1 MKIRY
6 FFLCLLSV
14 ACVAASAQ
22 NIKIKGGTLW
32 VDNNE
37 LVYITDETPTVTML
51 SSIETDSDLVY
62 LTLVDPTPGQS
73 SDFDDRYFRLR
84 FPDYDR
90 EAIVR
95 DFRKMNVLKLIVS
108 QGLIEDGKINK
119 LNFESFIAKYGTEPE
134 E

>member
-1 MKIRY
+1 MKMRY
-6 FFLCLLSV
+6 FLFALLSV
-14 ACVAASAQ
+14 ASFAATAQ
-22 NIKIKGGTLW
+22 NVKIKDGTVW
-32 VDNNE
+32 VDNKE
-37 LVYITDETPTVTML
+37 YVYITEETANISML

-73 SDFDDRYFRLR
+73 SDFDDRYYVLR

-95 DFRKMNVLKLIVS
+95 DFRKLSVIKFIAS

-119 LNFESFIAKYGTEPE
+119 LNFESFIAKYGTVE
-134 E
+134 EQ